1 MSGWD
6 APTGSRASREEP
18 EESGGPDERGYQ
30 PDQPTVGYHAA
41 RGGES
46 PLRAGRRGLPGYDQA
61 QSYDQPTDYENG
73 SGYAPGSGY
82 PSGAGYGQG
91 PGYGQQPGFGSGS
104 QSPLGSGPRRSIGP
118 GPQLPSSE
126 GTRPSWSGTEERQ
139 AFHSPQ
145 TYGGQQGYGSQG
157 YGPDQGEPQPGS
169 SDR

>member
-6 APTGSRASREEP
+6 APTGNRASREEP
-18 EESGGPDERGYQ
+18 DESGGPDEQGYQ

-104 QSPLGSGPRRSIGP
+104 QSPLSSGPQRSIAP
-118 GPQLPSSE
+118 GPQNPASLASRTARPGRDLDSE
-126 GTRPSWSGTEERQ
+126 
-139 AFHSPQ
+139 
-145 TYGGQQGYGSQG
+145 
-157 YGPDQGEPQPGS
+157 QPGEHAPP
-169 SDR
+169 RRVAGGTGYAPVGPPPRGGRTRAG